1 MSLDAVLQLLS
12 TYGYFILFPLAI
24 VEGPIVTVIAG
35 LLVTTGV
42 FNPFIAYV
50 VVIVGDIVGDSF
62 WYGLGRFG
70 GGHFTR
76 LLERW
81 FGITQEKIQAV
92 KHKLEH
98 HRFKMTAISKLSQGV
113 GFAGMIAAGVV
124 RMSYPLFVFACL
136 LVTLAQCAAYL
147 LLGIFFGNAYNTIWS
162 YLDYAA
168 LGTVALVASA
178 IGVFLWYRRR
188 KKKNN

>member
-35 LLVTTGV
+35 FLVTTGV
-42 FNPFIAYV
+42 FNPFIAYAV
-50 VVIVGDIVGDSF
+50 VVAGDIVGDSF

-76 LLERW
+76 ALERW
-81 FGITQEKIQAV
+81 FGITQEKIQTV

-98 HRFKMTAISKLSQGV
+98 HRFKMTAIAKLSQGV

-124 RMSYPLFVFACL
+124 RIPYPLFVFACL
-136 LVTLAQCAAYL
+136 LVTLCQCAVYL
-147 LLGIFFGNAYNTIWS
+147 LLGMFFGHAYKTIGN
-162 YLDYAA
+162 YFDYAA
-168 LGTVALVASA
+168 LGTIAVVVAAGIA
-178 IGVFLWYRRR
+178 FLWYRRR
-188 KKKNN
+188 KKNK